1 MSSKTQVSVF
11 LATFI
16 LAAHEVTAQATVTS
30 TRTIALPTA
39 RPSNAFNVPADFPS
53 VGFETAFLSGYNNE
67 FSNNLVMSLASRMAA
82 PPVIRIGGTSGDII
96 TFNPDQEEAAH
107 CVAEPCNSAATFIL
121 GTSYFDALSRFNS
134 AHFSIQAPLTESNP
148 NRTNIIAYIQRAYN
162 ALGASRVNAI
172 ALGNEV
178 NWYEDNA
185 AQYVADAQAAKNA
198 ISSVLDIDGD
208 LIWEVLDTASEHA
221 STGRAPYTVKGA
233 FDAGINRDNQV
244 KYVAEHYYQFD
255 GKTRGIQNHL
265 LNHTALR
272 RKLGNYSTSIQYTRN
287 TAGAKFIISEAGGPL
302 GVTDDVQT
310 FFANTLWAVNFQLYA
325 MSLGVSRATL
335 VQRPEARR
343 SLWIPTAGLAVPG
356 PRVQAPYYALPFVA
370 DFIGKT
376 VSGTRGVTNID
387 LGSPFISAYTM
398 FEGTA
403 LARIAVV
410 NLREYAGEGTRNAVK
425 IRLENL
431 GNIDQVQVGRLHAAA
446 GTAAGGFDVN
456 GRNIT
461 WAGQEWSY
469 QVDRGNGHG
478 TEQRTTL
485 PVAGGVVEVVIPDTE
500 AVIELMD
507 ELLEEVKR

>member
-1 MSSKTQVSVF
+1 MSSKARITGALAAF
-11 LATFI
+11 L
-16 LAAHEVTAQATVTS
+16 LAAHEVTAQAIVTS
-30 TRTIALPTA
+30 TRMIALPTA

-53 VGFETAFLSGYNNE
+53 VGFETAFLPGYNNK
-67 FSNNLVMSLASRMAA
+67 FSDNLVASLASRMAA

-96 TFNPDQEEAAH
+96 TFNPNQEEAAH

-121 GTSYFDALSRFNS
+121 GKSYFDALSCFQS
-134 AHFSIQAPLTESNP
+134 AHFSIQAPLTEGNP
-148 NRTNIIAYIQRAYN
+148 NRTNIIAYIQRAYD

-185 AQYVADAQAAKNA
+185 ALYVADAQAAKNA
-198 ISSVLDIDGD
+198 ITSAVDVGSGR
-208 LIWEVLDTASEHA
+208 IWEVLDTASEHA
-221 STGRAPYTVKGA
+221 STGAAPYTVKGV
-233 FDAGINRDNQV
+233 FDAGINRDGRV

-272 RKLGNYSTSIQYTRN
+272 RKLGNYSASIQYTRN
-287 TAGAKFIISEAGGPL
+287 TAGAKFILSETGGPL

-310 FFANTLWAVNFQLYA
+310 FFANTLWSVNFQLYA
-325 MSLGVSRATL
+325 MSLGVSRVSL

-343 SLWIPTAGLAVPG
+343 SLWIPAAGLAVPG
-356 PRVQAPYYALPFVA
+356 PRVQAPYYSLPFVA

-376 VSGTRGVTNID
+376 VSGDRGVVNVD
-387 LGSPFISAYTM
+387 LGSPFLSAYVM
-398 FEGTA
+398 FEGTT

-410 NLREYAGEGTRNAVK
+410 NLREYAGEGARNAVK

-431 GNIDQVQVGRLHAAA
+431 GSVGQVQVGRLHAAA

-456 GRNIT
+456 GKNIT
-461 WAGQEWSY
+461 WAGQQWSY

-478 TEQRTTL
+478 TVQRKTL

-500 AVIELMD
+500 AVIVY
-507 ELLEEVKR
+507 VK